1 MTLRGIIQQRR
12 ESILLAFMLESLHVS
27 LWLDIK
33 SPLSRAFM
41 LVHLGLFLMWQPVWR
56 GDRKLSWYNGVL
68 FILLTLGLVTWLDW
82 GVVTAW
88 LIILTGYCSGRIATN
103 RRERTVNLLLL
114 AFLVSEVLIRCT
126 GKLFNIEVP
135 YSVTGFFGVFLP
147 CLPVLIAL
155 VPRQSRDHMLN
166 AVDILHAI
174 TGSTLVSLLMLGSLL
189 NMYRNNIDYMGA
201 LLQSLIAIS
210 IFLFAISWLLT
221 PRPGFSG
228 LSQLWL
234 RSILNIG
241 TPFERWLTELSHL
254 SRVQESPDD
263 FLAVAM
269 EELVALPWVE
279 AVEWQSP
286 NSTGEHGRKE
296 GTRTDFKSDQLVVYI
311 YSFGPVSGALYLHCK
326 LLVHLINHFYVA
338 KLQER
343 ELTKRAH
350 LQAVYETGARVTHDI
365 KNLLQSLSAIT
376 NIIMNEPESDTD
388 SLTQKLLRRQ
398 LPHLTQRL
406 QLALDK
412 LQTPASSN
420 RNEVYLKDWW
430 QDLKVRTHQPGLSF
444 QSDVT
449 GDPLIP
455 SDLFDS
461 VVENLLENL
470 REKMHLEPGL
480 EATAALF
487 GSAGHVQLSICDNGR
502 RIPEDIARR
511 ILKEPLNS
519 SSGLGIGLFQ
529 AARQAEA
536 SGYMLDL
543 ESNRDGRVCFQLRSG
558 A

>member
-27 LWLDIK
+27 LWLNIT
-33 SPLSRAFM
+33 SPLSRSLM

-68 FILLTLGLVTWLDW
+68 FIALTLGLVTWMNW
-82 GVVTAW
+82 VVVTGW
-88 LIILTGYCSGRIATN
+88 LILLTGYFSGRIATN

-114 AFLVSEVLIRCT
+114 AFLVSELLIRCT
-126 GKLFNIEVP
+126 SELFNVEVP
-135 YSVTGFFGVFLP
+135 YSITGFFGVFLP
-147 CLPVLIAL
+147 CLPVFIAL
-155 VPRQSRDHMLN
+155 IPRQPRDLVLN

-174 TGSTLVSLLMLGSLL
+174 AGSTLVSLLMAGSLL
-189 NMYRNNIDYMGA
+189 NMYRSNIDYMGA

-210 IFLFAISWLLT
+210 IFLFGISWLLT

-254 SRVQESPDD
+254 ARVEESPED
-263 FLAVAM
+263 FLSAAM

-286 NSTGEHGRKE
+286 HSTGEYGRKE
-296 GTRTDFKSDQLVVYI
+296 GPRTEFKIDRLVVYI
-311 YSFGPVSGALYLHCK
+311 YSFGPVGGALYIHCK

-338 KLQER
+338 KVQER
-343 ELTKRAH
+343 ELTKRAQ

-376 NIIMNEPESDTD
+376 SIIVNEPESE
-388 SLTQKLLRRQ
+388 SESVTQKLLRRQ
-398 LPHLTQRL
+398 LPHLMQRL

-412 LQTPASSN
+412 LQTPAGPSQDQ
-420 RNEVYLKDWW
+420 VYLKDWW
-430 QDLKVRTHQPGLSF
+430 QDLKIRTHQPGLTF
-444 QSDVT
+444 QADIR

-455 SDLFDS
+455 PELFDS

-470 REKMHLEPGL
+470 REKMHMEPGI
-480 EATAALF
+480 EATATLIGTEDHF
-487 GSAGHVQLSICDNGR
+487 QLSVCDNGR
-502 RIPEDIARR
+502 RIPEDIARH

-536 SGYMLDL
+536 AGYTL
-543 ESNRDGRVCFQLRSG
+543 ELETNRDGRVCFQLQS
-558 A
+558 AK